1 MPESK
6 SPAKGHFLAWDKEYA
21 HLKWGGPAPVR
32 DVLARIPA
40 GARVLDAGSGG
51 GRYLGELAGHYAAV
65 GVDVSLTAL
74 TKSREQLS
82 RSGKIAGHTGASVH
96 LLPFKKASFDGIL
109 CYGVLQ
115 HLFREERED
124 AVREFW
130 RVLVDGGIVFFEAFG
145 TEDMRCGGE
154 PAKNV
159 EGNSEEYSEESPEEN
174 TFLRQN
180 GIIYHYFTKEEL
192 VLLFEGFEV
201 LELEDV
207 KKEKVFRGEIY
218 RRHMVRAIFR
228 KNIREN

>member
-1 MPESK
+1 MPGSK

-21 HLKWGGPAPVR
+21 HLKWGGAAPIR

-65 GVDVSLTAL
+65 GVDVSLIAL
-74 TKSREQLS
+74 GKSQEQLA
-82 RSGKIAGHTGASVH
+82 RSGKTAGHLGASVH

-115 HLFREERED
+115 HLFREEREA

-130 RVLVDGGIVFFEAFG
+130 RVLGPGGIVFFEAFG

-154 PAKNV
+154 PAKNS
-159 EGNSEEYSEESPEEN
+159 EGDYEGCPEEN
-174 TFLRQN
+174 SFLRQN

-192 VLLFEGFEV
+192 MSLFEGFEV
-201 LELEDV
+201 LELKDV
-207 KKEKVFRGEIY
+207 KKEKVFRGEVY
-218 RRHMVRAIFR
+218 RRHMVRGIFR
-228 KNIREN
+228 KN

>member
-1 MPESK
+1 MPESE

-21 HLKWGGPAPVR
+21 HLKWGGPAPIR

-40 GARVLDAGSGG
+40 GSRVLDAGSGG
-51 GRYLGELAGHYAAV
+51 GRYLGELAGHYSAV
-65 GVDVSLTAL
+65 GVDISLTAL
-74 TKSREQLS
+74 GKSGEQLA
-82 RSGKIAGHTGASVH
+82 RSGKNAGHLGASVH

-115 HLFREERED
+115 HLFQEEREA
-124 AVREFW
+124 AVREFR

-145 TEDMRCGGE
+145 TEDMRCGGL
-154 PAKNV
+154 PAKAG
-159 EGNSEEYSEESPEEN
+159 EENSNGSPEEN

-192 VLLFEGFEV
+192 VVLFEGFEV

-207 KKEKVFRGEIY
+207 KKEKVFRGETY
-218 RRHMVRAIFR
+218 RRHMVRGIFR
-228 KNIREN
+228 KNSGKN

>member
-21 HLKWGGPAPVR
+21 HLKWGGPAPIR

-40 GARVLDAGSGG
+40 GSRVLDAGSGG
-51 GRYLGELAGHYAAV
+51 GRYLGELAGHYSAV
-65 GVDVSLTAL
+65 GVDISLTAL
-74 TKSREQLS
+74 GKSGEQLA
-82 RSGKIAGHTGASVH
+82 RSGKTASHLGASVH

-115 HLFREERED
+115 HLFREEREA
-124 AVREFW
+124 AVREFR

-154 PAKNV
+154 PVKNV
-159 EGNSEEYSEESPEEN
+159 EGNSEGYPEEN

-180 GIIYHYFTKEEL
+180 GIIYHYFTKGEL

-201 LELEDV
+201 LKLEDI
-207 KKEKVFRGEIY
+207 KKEKVFRGETY

-228 KNIREN
+228 KNSRKNLSPL

>member
-6 SPAKGHFLAWDKEYA
+6 SPAKEHFLAWDKEYA
-21 HLKWGGPAPVR
+21 HLKWGGPAPIR

-51 GRYLGELAGHYAAV
+51 GRYLGELAGHYTAL

-74 TKSREQLS
+74 GKSREQLA
-82 RSGKIAGHTGASVH
+82 RSGKTAGHLGASVH

-115 HLFREERED
+115 HLFLEEREA
-124 AVREFW
+124 AVGEFQ
-130 RVLVDGGIVFFEAFG
+130 RVLGTGSLVFFEAFG

-154 PAKNV
+154 PAKNS
-159 EGNSEEYSEESPEEN
+159 EGNYEAN

-192 VLLFEGFEV
+192 MSLFEGFEI
-201 LELEDV
+201 LEIKDV
-207 KKEKVFRGEIY
+207 KKEKVFRGEVY
-218 RRHMVRAIFR
+218 RRHMVRGIFR
-228 KNIREN
+228 KN

>member
-1 MPESK
+1 MPDSK

-21 HLKWGGPAPVR
+21 HLKWGGPAPIR
-32 DVLARIPA
+32 DVLARVPE
-40 GARVLDAGSGG
+40 GSRVLDAGSGG

-65 GVDVSLTAL
+65 GIDVSLTAL
-74 TKSREQLS
+74 GKSGEQLA
-82 RSGKIAGHTGASVH
+82 RSGKSAGHLGASVH

-115 HLFREERED
+115 HLFLKEREA
-124 AVREFW
+124 AVLEFR
-130 RVLVDGGIVFFEAFG
+130 RVLVDGGFVFFEAFG

-154 PAKNV
+154 PAKHG
-159 EGNSEEYSEESPEEN
+159 EGNSEEN

-192 VLLFEGFEV
+192 VSLFEGFEI

-207 KKEKVFRGEIY
+207 KKEKVFRGEAY
-218 RRHMVRAIFR
+218 RRHMVRGIFR
-228 KNIREN
+228 KNCSSL